1 VSRSPRTR
9 RTGTAAAIG
18 ALIGALALAGC
29 GAGQITQT
37 DTQVAAVDGALATV
51 GFIAIRDAQIEFGEA
66 EGVNVYSRGGEA
78 PLSLT
83 IANTGAD
90 ADKLVSVSSPAA
102 ASVKISGTPDIAGG
116 RVLVVE
122 GEPEGAAEP
131 TAPSGSARPTGTAAA
146 TPTSPAPT
154 STAPTS
160 TASATPS
167 ATASANAEGP
177 GAATGKREAQI
188 VLTGLTDDIRS
199 GLTYP
204 VTFRFERAGE
214 VTVNVPV
221 ANPDTPRQND
231 APE

>member
-122 GEPEGAAEP
+122 GEPEGPAEP
-131 TAPSGSARPTGTAAA
+131 AAPSGSARPTGSAAA
-146 TPTSPAPT
+146 TPTSSA
-154 STAPTS
+154 A
-160 TASATPS
+160 ATPS
-167 ATASANAEGP
+167 ATASANAEAP

>member
-51 GFIAIRDAQIEFGEA
+51 GSIAIRDAQIEFGEA
-66 EGVNVYSRGGEA
+66 EGVNVYNRGGAA

-90 ADKLVSVSSPAA
+90 ADKLVSVSSPVA

-131 TAPSGSARPTGTAAA
+131 AAPSGSARPTGTAAA
-146 TPTSPAPT
+146 TPTSP
-154 STAPTS
+154 APTS

-188 VLTGLTDDIRS
+188 VLTGLTADIRS

>member
-1 VSRSPRTR
+1 
-9 RTGTAAAIG
+9 
-18 ALIGALALAGC
+18 
-29 GAGQITQT
+29 
-37 DTQVAAVDGALATV
+37 
-51 GFIAIRDAQIEFGEA
+51 
-66 EGVNVYSRGGEA
+66 
-78 PLSLT
+78 
-83 IANTGAD
+83 
-90 ADKLVSVSSPAA
+90 
-102 ASVKISGTPDIAGG
+102 
-116 RVLVVE
+116 VLVVE

-131 TAPSGSARPTGTAAA
+131 AAPSGSARPTGTAAA

-160 TASATPS
+160 TAPTSTASATPS
-167 ATASANAEGP
+167 ATAAANAEGP

>member
-51 GFIAIRDAQIEFGEA
+51 GSIAIRDAQIEFGEA
-66 EGVNVYSRGGEA
+66 EGVNVYNRGGAA

-90 ADKLVSVSSPAA
+90 ADKLVSVSSPVA

-131 TAPSGSARPTGTAAA
+131 AAPSGSARPTGTAAA

-167 ATASANAEGP
+167 ATAAANAEGP